1 MLEKTTFALMLTVV
15 IASPLSVRAIR
26 PSKNP
31 MLKAQV
37 RFLATSTS
45 IHAGIGRR
53 QDVYLVEI
61 ELPGFRGQSA
71 LARLIDDYPP
81 YRVAIP
87 REQLTSELPVN
98 ARVRRDRTCDLSFAL
113 IPLRTPPG
121 DPMAI
126 LPEPLGFEPTLP
138 RPVAPDELLPCY
150 RTVRR

>member
-1 MLEKTTFALMLTVV
+1 MLEKMTFALMLTVV

-26 PSKNP
+26 RSKNP
-31 MLKAQV
+31 ILKAQV

-45 IHAGIGRR
+45 IHAGIGRK

-61 ELPGFRGQSA
+61 TQPGFSGQST

-87 REQLTSELPVN
+87 REQLTSELPVSF
-98 ARVRRDRTCDLSFAL
+98 RLRRDRTCDASFAL
-113 IPLRTPPG
+113 IPLRTAPG

-126 LPEPLGFEPTLP
+126 LPERLGFEPALP
-138 RPVAPDELLPCY
+138 RPVRPDEALPCY